1 MHRQPLVRKSHPRS
15 RSVVTLFTAWRLFVS
30 GALRSG
36 TLIHLIVSASS
47 DSEISVL
54 KGLRKVLTMDSS
66 IQVGVCGPRVWVKVE
81 GKGSFLNSDNLKEF
95 AREMLD
101 QGYREFVVDLADCA
115 MMDSTFMGTMARLA
129 LRLRE
134 LGHGHL
140 HIVHCGSRNQQLLS
154 GLGLDRIFN
163 IDASGGSP
171 PDCGPLQQTLVA
183 RSPEERKKTQTE
195 TMLHAHEALCEAAP
209 ENMLRYKD
217 VLDFLRQELHYE
229 TPSK

>member
-1 MHRQPLVRKSHPRS
+1 
-15 RSVVTLFTAWRLFVS
+15 
-30 GALRSG
+30 
-36 TLIHLIVSASS
+36 
-47 DSEISVL
+47 
-54 KGLRKVLTMDSS
+54 MDSS
-66 IQVGVCGPRVWVKVE
+66 IQVGVCGPSAWVKVE

-115 MMDSTFMGTMARLA
+115 LMDSTFMGTMAKLA

-154 GLGLDRIFN
+154 ELGLDRIFD
-163 IDASGGSP
+163 IDASGGNP
-171 PDCGPLQQTLVA
+171 PNCGTLEQTLVA
-183 RSPEERKKTQTE
+183 QSPEELKNTQTE
-195 TMLHAHEALCEAAP
+195 MMLQAHEALCQAAP
-209 ENMLRYKD
+209 ENMLRFKN

-229 TPSK
+229 TPTKEGPRIMWPENPCAITPVMALQVVQ